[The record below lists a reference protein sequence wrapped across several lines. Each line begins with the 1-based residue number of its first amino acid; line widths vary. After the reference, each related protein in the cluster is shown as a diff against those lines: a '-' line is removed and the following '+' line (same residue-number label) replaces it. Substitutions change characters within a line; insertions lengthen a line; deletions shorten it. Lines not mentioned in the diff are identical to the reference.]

1 MKTWDQV
8 VESAA
13 EFIFFLE
20 KGNFYNTKFSTEKDY
35 KIISDTN
42 LGIDYATNDSFDEWE
57 TVTDTPDIF
66 PESFEWNDRIKY
78 KLKQKKYF
86 GFENQEFNGA
96 KEKWITSE
104 ACLIVELMYRDIGII
119 FQCYAIP
126 YLCFLTNCSLISFL
140 ALESA
145 TLTAVS
151 FMSSI
156 CAISANSYSSTSRI

>member
-13 EFIFFLE
+13 EFISFLE

-35 KIISDTN
+35 KIIFDAN
-42 LGIDYATNDSFDEWE
+42 LGIDYATNDSFDDFDEWE

-119 FQCYAIP
+119 FQCYANDYFPTIWKEILEI
-126 YLCFLTNCSLISFL
+126 YL
-140 ALESA
+140 
-145 TLTAVS
+145 
-151 FMSSI
+151 
-156 CAISANSYSSTSRI
+156 NSGFPCGWDGHLPEGKIVVFSNQ